1 MRKRAARKAKADE
14 TKARLRLLEEKEA
27 AAARQGEMRLQV
39 LMRQALE
46 HISALAKKAA
56 TSDKTKCVVARRAVL
71 AQGGEPSP
79 VDVLADT
86 AGAACSD
93 DELGEKLRK
102 ALDGLPDERLQA
114 ALENLVNTDLFVPS
128 LAPSA
133 DYGANLLFGSPDN
146 AFDS

>member
-1 MRKRAARKAKADE
+1 MA
-14 TKARLRLLEEKEA
+14 
-27 AAARQGEMRLQV
+27 V
-39 LMRQALE
+39 
-46 HISALAKKAA
+46 IS
-56 TSDKTKCVVARRAVL
+56 
-71 AQGGEPSP
+71 G
-79 VDVLADT
+79 T
-86 AGAACSD
+86 AGAAYSD
-93 DELGEKLRK
+93 EEFGDKLRK